1 MSQISRGDILD
12 RVASGESLRGLN
24 LVRADLTGLD
34 LTGIDLTEAN
44 LRMADMTR
52 ADLKD
57 ARLTGCSLSG
67 AVLNQ
72 ARLVGANLV
81 EASLIGVMLKR
92 ADLSRADL
100 SGADLT
106 GASMVEAQL
115 IGAYL
120 VGTYL
125 NETDLTGATLLGA
138 YVRMAQMAGANL
150 SLALLEGADLSNA
163 DLSGVRFDGSC
174 LVGANLTGASLTAAS
189 FVGADLRGADLTGAD
204 LSGCNLTGAKL
215 RGVKYKG
222 AKLDDAWADWVDL
235 SAGGSPDRA
244 SLEEVFAGILGR
256 PVAQVLIEG
265 HVSDDVWA
273 ALLAHLCKFQTT
285 RRDFSDVR
293 LKAIYQ
299 GVSSC
304 ALYLEADREL
314 SLAAYLAEF
323 ADVIGRGAVEL
334 FEKLAAAVS
343 DYGNNSGAAGSS
355 GALEFPSRPPL
366 DQLFDLEELLGRMGA
381 PGSASLQGTSF
392 WASEKAFVILTGS
405 RRIWLEAASSE
416 SLTLRPPHGA
426 NVGIDLIRGRFIT
439 DEQRRNQK

>member
-12 RVASGESLRGLN
+12 RVASGESLRGVN

-57 ARLTGCSLSG
+57 ARLTGCFLSG
-67 AVLNQ
+67 ATLNQ
-72 ARLVGANLV
+72 AKLVGANLV
-81 EASLIGVMLKR
+81 EASLIGVTLKR

-106 GASMVEAQL
+106 GASLVEAQL

-125 NETDLTGATLLGA
+125 NETDLTGANLLGA
-138 YVRMAQMAGANL
+138 YIRMGQMAGANL
-150 SLALLEGADLSNA
+150 SSALLEGADLSHA

-174 LVGANLTGASLTAAS
+174 LVGASLLGASLTAAS
-189 FVGADLRGADLTGAD
+189 LVGADLRGADLTGAD
-204 LSGCNLTGAKL
+204 MSGCNLTGAKL

-235 SAGGSPDRA
+235 SAGGNPDRA
-244 SLEEVFAGILGR
+244 SLEEVFASILGR

-273 ALLAHLCKFQTT
+273 ALLAHLCKFRTT
-285 RRDFSDVR
+285 RADFSDVR
-293 LKAIYQ
+293 LKAIHQ
-299 GVSSC
+299 GAGSS
-304 ALYLEADREL
+304 ALYLEAERVL

-323 ADVIGRGAVEL
+323 ADIIGRGSVEL

-343 DYGNNSGAAGSS
+343 DHGNNSGSNGS
-355 GALEFPSRPPL
+355 GPLVFPARSPI
-366 DQLFDLEELLGRMGA
+366 DQLFNLEDLLGRMGTLRSDA
-381 PGSASLQGTSF
+381 LQDTPF
-392 WASEKAFVILTGS
+392 WTSEKAFVVLTGS

-426 NVGIDLIRGRFIT
+426 TAGIDLIRGRFIT
-439 DEQRRNQK
+439 SELRRG

>member
-12 RVASGESLRGLN
+12 RVASGESLRGVN

-52 ADLKD
+52 TDLKD
-57 ARLTGCSLSG
+57 ARLTGCFLSG
-67 AVLNQ
+67 ATLNR
-72 ARLVGANLV
+72 AKLVGANLV
-81 EASLIGVMLKR
+81 EASLIGVKMEG

-106 GASMVEAQL
+106 GASLVEAQL

-125 NETDLTGATLLGA
+125 NETDLTGANLLGA
-138 YVRMAQMAGANL
+138 YIRMAQMAGSNL
-150 SLALLEGADLSNA
+150 SNALLEGADLSHA
-163 DLSGVRFDGSC
+163 DLSGVRFDGGC
-174 LVGANLTGASLTAAS
+174 LVGASLIGALLPAAS
-189 FVGADLRGADLTGAD
+189 FAGADLRGADLTGAD
-204 LSGCNLTGAKL
+204 LSACNLTGAKL

-235 SAGGSPDRA
+235 SAGGNPDRA
-244 SLEEVFAGILGR
+244 SLEEVFASILGR
-256 PVAQVLIEG
+256 PIAQVLIEG
-265 HVSDDVWA
+265 HMSDDVWA

-285 RRDFSDVR
+285 RADFSDVR
-293 LKAIYQ
+293 LKAIHQ
-299 GVSSC
+299 GVSSS

-314 SLAAYLAEF
+314 SLVAYLAEF
-323 ADVIGRGAVEL
+323 ADIIGRGSVEL
-334 FEKLAAAVS
+334 FEKLAAAVA
-343 DYGNNSGAAGSS
+343 DQGNNSGPLNS
-355 GALEFPSRPPL
+355 GPLNFSARPPA
-366 DQLFDLEELLGRMGA
+366 DQLFDLEDLLGRMGA
-381 PGSASLQGTSF
+381 PGSEALQHTPF
-392 WASEKAFVILTGS
+392 WTSEKAFVVLTGN

-426 NVGIDLIRGRFIT
+426 TVGIDLIRGRFIT
-439 DEQRRNQK
+439 DESRRNQK

>member
-12 RVASGESLRGLN
+12 RVASGESLRGVN
-24 LVRADLTGLD
+24 LVRADLSGLD

-57 ARLTGCSLSG
+57 SRLTGCFLSG
-67 AVLNQ
+67 AMLNR

-81 EASLIGVMLKR
+81 EASLIGVMLKG

-106 GASMVEAQL
+106 GASLVEAQL

-125 NETDLTGATLLGA
+125 NETDLTGANLLGA
-138 YVRMAQMAGANL
+138 YIRMAQMAGANL
-150 SLALLEGADLSNA
+150 SSALLEGADLSHA
-163 DLSGVRFDGSC
+163 DLSGVRLEGSC
-174 LVGANLTGASLTAAS
+174 MVGANLTGAFLPAAS
-189 FVGADLRGADLTGAD
+189 LIGADLRGADLTGAD

-215 RGVKYKG
+215 RGIKYKG

-235 SAGGSPDRA
+235 SAGGNPDRA
-244 SLEEVFAGILGR
+244 SLEEVFASILGR
-256 PVAQVLIEG
+256 PIVQVLIEG
-265 HVSDDVWA
+265 HVSDDVWSV
-273 ALLAHLCKFQTT
+273 LLAHLCKFQTT
-285 RRDFSDVR
+285 RPDFSDVK
-293 LKAIYQ
+293 LKAIHQ
-299 GVSSC
+299 GTSSS
-304 ALYLEADREL
+304 AIYLEAEREM

-323 ADVIGRGAVEL
+323 ADIIGRGSVEL

-343 DYGNNSGAAGSS
+343 DQGNNASSAGSS
-355 GALEFPSRPPL
+355 GPLDFAPRPPANS
-366 DQLFDLEELLGRMGA
+366 LFDLEDMLGRMGA
-381 PGSASLQGTSF
+381 PGSEALQRTPF
-392 WASEKAFVILTGS
+392 WTSEKAIVVLTGS

-426 NVGIDLIRGRFIT
+426 TVGIDLIRGRFIT
-439 DEQRRNQK
+439 DELRRNQK